1 MMQNNLARF
10 LDENGVL
17 VVWPSKHKDK
27 LLVIEYL
34 ATKFEYNK
42 IYSEAEVNNILKVWH
57 NFSDWAILR
66 RSLVDYGYMKRD
78 FGGYEYKRVSLG

>member
-1 MMQNNLARF
+1 MQNNLARF

-42 IYSEAEVNNILKVWH
+42 IYSEA
-57 NFSDWAILR
+57 
-66 RSLVDYGYMKRD
+66 
-78 FGGYEYKRVSLG
+78 